1 MALVRVYC
9 GLAAA
14 NVPSWLSV
22 AVVDDA
28 GRLLDLCE
36 LSDDPAGYAR
46 LGALLAQRSG
56 GSAPVAADRGDH
68 LLAQLLAA
76 ANRPIAIADPDS
88 VADFAERFCDD
99 ESPDERESPAPQRR
113 AVGLARA
120 LQAGALSAV
129 AQSPAWDLDEFKPV
143 LAAHAAVTAG
153 RQAAAA
159 ALREVLR
166 ELYPAALRAYPDP
179 AEHVPL
185 KILDALP
192 EPGLLTSSPSARSR
206 DAALIAELS
215 ATGVA
220 DTTSAVSAITALRV
234 AVQESPRRNTHR
246 MLGPVVAETVRQAVA
261 AVRACDAASAA
272 LVATLVERLGPA
284 STAVP
289 QRPHLV
295 SVAAES
301 PAPRRPAGPAA
312 EVPLSRMAPRERT
325 PSAAAAGVGA
335 GVSPAPPVP
344 LAPAGPQ
351 MPQMPMMP
359 EAPAAMTP
367 DYLSGLPA
375 PRPAAGPAPRSRSHW
390 PLEPR
395 VDDGLA
401 TAGNLGGTF
410 GSLRPDP
417 ASHAGSLRPDPASH
431 AGSPRQHDDSSS
443 SWPAGVD
450 PLTAPFERREP
461 LAPVSPG
468 RVPPPWL
475 ADDMPMEPPSLRLVE
490 ASRPAGAPMGDPLT
504 DPLPPD
510 PFDGLRFEP
519 PVLRVIDGDG
529 GRNRRTGGAEHA
541 GAATAEPDG
550 DLLIF
555 GQMRSAWFTE
565 VDESK
570 LADDDTQSWGR
581 LSDEG
586 WHAAEQLAR
595 PAVGADTLA
604 GLPRRVPQA
613 NLVPG
618 APLPPPRQLRIV
630 RDAESIAAHT
640 TGYFRGWRRGQEV
653 GGFPVGQRDRAA
665 WEFNRD
671 QRARETGGI
680 PEQRARLS

>member
-295 SVAAES
+295 SVAPES

-375 PRPAAGPAPRSRSHW
+375 PRPAAG
-390 PLEPR
+390 
-395 VDDGLA
+395 
-401 TAGNLGGTF
+401 
-410 GSLRPDP
+410 
-417 ASHAGSLRPDPASH
+417 
-431 AGSPRQHDDSSS
+431 
-443 SWPAGVD
+443 
-450 PLTAPFERREP
+450 
-461 LAPVSPG
+461 
-468 RVPPPWL
+468 
-475 ADDMPMEPPSLRLVE
+475 
-490 ASRPAGAPMGDPLT
+490 
-504 DPLPPD
+504 
-510 PFDGLRFEP
+510 
-519 PVLRVIDGDG
+519 
-529 GRNRRTGGAEHA
+529 RT
-541 GAATAEPDG
+541 
-550 DLLIF
+550 
-555 GQMRSAWFTE
+555 
-565 VDESK
+565 
-570 LADDDTQSWGR
+570 GR
-581 LSDEG
+581 LSLG
-586 WHAAEQLAR
+586 STTASPPPATWGAR
-595 PAVGADTLA
+595 SGACDRTQPATPGACDRTLPA
-604 GLPRRVPQA
+604 TSGALGSMTTHRPRGLPGSTHLPLHSSGGSPSRQCRRV
-613 NLVPG
+613 G
-618 APLPPPRQLRIV
+618 YLR
-630 RDAESIAAHT
+630 
-640 TGYFRGWRRGQEV
+640 RGWPTTCRWSRRRCGSSRH
-653 GGFPVGQRDRAA
+653 PVRPVRRWAT
-665 WEFNRD
+665 R
-671 QRARETGGI
+671 
-680 PEQRARLS
+680 